1 MKEVCHRKGSTSCFV
16 LKKLAQKPIDVIAT
30 RYGKQHEKSAI
41 ASYVNYHRARGIMI
55 NVQPCGLYVDPSL
68 PWLAASPD
76 GIVLDPTQ
84 CADKQ
89 KGCLEVK
96 CPISCEKSLMLDVCK
111 KNALF
116 CLKEN
121 GEIQLFS
128 AHSYYYQIQT
138 EMHIT
143 RLPWCDS
150 CRVVTHRRSFG
161 AACVL
166 QQRFYGNGH
175 F

>member
-1 MKEVCHRKGSTSCFV
+1 MFVLTMQLLFIWNCKHKHNLTHYSGIMKEHSVLTSSIMKEVCYRKGSTSCFV
-16 LKKLAQKPIDVIAT
+16 LKKLAQKPNDVIAT
-30 RYGKQHEKSAI
+30 HYGKHEQSAI
-41 ASYVNYHRARGIMI
+41 ASYVNYHRAHGVMI
-55 NVQPCGLYVDPSL
+55 NVQPCDLYISL
-68 PWLAASPD
+68 PWLAASPY

-116 CLKEN
+116 CLKEKN
-121 GEIQLFS
+121 GEMQLSS

-138 EMHIT
+138 
-143 RLPWCDS
+143 
-150 CRVVTHRRSFG
+150 
-161 AACVL
+161 
-166 QQRFYGNGH
+166 
-175 F
+175 